1 MQVLHQ
7 FQSCSI
13 DSTKMYTNFEKGWT
27 NEKIYL
33 TLLIALRRRN
43 SIKKEFHKDGGG
55 EGQSGFK
62 DCFYKASCEVMTE
75 DALSYGVV
83 KAVSPVI
90 TFASYKFFFIFI
102 SSFLQ
107 QRLFRPLFAHTLI
120 IFNSIDFLFNDLC
133 EVKKGCYVGQV
144 PGKGF
149 ILFYIKYEHK

>member
-1 MQVLHQ
+1 
-7 FQSCSI
+7 
-13 DSTKMYTNFEKGWT
+13 
-27 NEKIYL
+27 
-33 TLLIALRRRN
+33 LISLRRRY
-43 SIKKEFHKDGGG
+43 SIFLNTQRRGGG
-55 EGQSGFK
+55 SKRFQGL
-62 DCFYKASCEVMTE
+62 FYKVSCEVMTE

-90 TFASYKFFFIFI
+90 TFTSYKKIFIFI

-107 QRLFRPLFAHTLI
+107 QRLFRPLFAHSLI

-133 EVKKGCYVGQV
+133 KVKKGCCVGQV